1 MILTDPVSKLFV
13 YCVSNSALLFFFT
26 LRRHFVDA
34 TDLQTKSHICY
45 AIESVHFWAGYGI
58 DCTVKWSLSKWKS
71 TSFIVFDPSFVEP
84 VFKPIPMSDR

>member
-34 TDLQTKSHICY
+34 TDLQTKSRMLRH
-45 AIESVHFWAGYGI
+45 SVSAF
-58 DCTVKWSLSKWKS
+58 LSRLWN
-71 TSFIVFDPSFVEP
+71 
-84 VFKPIPMSDR
+84 

>member
-34 TDLQTKSHICY
+34 TDLQTKSHM
-45 AIESVHFWAGYGI
+45 A
-58 DCTVKWSLSKWKS
+58 
-71 TSFIVFDPSFVEP
+71 
-84 VFKPIPMSDR
+84 